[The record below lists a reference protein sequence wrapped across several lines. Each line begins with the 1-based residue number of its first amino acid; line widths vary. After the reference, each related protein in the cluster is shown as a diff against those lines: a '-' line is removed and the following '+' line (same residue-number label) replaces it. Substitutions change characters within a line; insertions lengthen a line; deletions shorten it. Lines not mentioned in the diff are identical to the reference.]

1 MNFEQGLEIM
11 ASIVFYMYLI
21 WVSRQD
27 LKEMQVVR
35 YSHILGVA
43 AIFLQIVPKALQ
55 SDSRIYEAREYWVAV
70 MVLLFLQMG
79 ACFLRM
85 YGLADVFVC
94 FLCDIFF
101 LLEYGL
107 EYYLPAH
114 FLMQAI
120 AGGLLL
126 MVQLV
131 KGNVKGTRLKRP
143 VPYIPY
149 LSVAFI
155 LTNMVL

>member
-79 ACFLRM
+79 ACFLGILFAGAFFDAGHCGWIVIDGSIGERKCERDPFKASGTI
-85 YGLADVFVC
+85 YSLFKRCFYLDKHGTLAIH
-94 FLCDIFF
+94 L
-101 LLEYGL
+101 Y
-107 EYYLPAH
+107 
-114 FLMQAI
+114 
-120 AGGLLL
+120 
-126 MVQLV
+126 
-131 KGNVKGTRLKRP
+131 
-143 VPYIPY
+143 
-149 LSVAFI
+149 
-155 LTNMVL
+155 